1 MEWNE
6 HGRFNH
12 KEIYLK
18 SFRYHNTLG
27 SYLQYCANKRGKS
40 SKETGEYMTD
50 ENLQTFVKVVKRYY
64 PEKEIRTENNSVWVN
79 GYLASLLKC
88 LLLKGYE
95 KKFTFI
101 EYLIEYVKY
110 TEALETTENFIDD
123 LSEIG
128 LIYPDPDAKDLYRV
142 TEKGFKVLEKV
153 HINER

>member
-6 HGRFNH
+6 HGRFNY

-18 SFRYHNTLG
+18 SFRYHNTLE
-27 SYLQYCANKRGKS
+27 SYLQYCASKRGKS

-50 ENLQTFVKVVKRYY
+50 ENLQTFVNIIKRYY

-142 TEKGFKVLEKV
+142 TEKGFKVLQKV

>member
-1 MEWNE
+1 M
-6 HGRFNH
+6 
-12 KEIYLK
+12 
-18 SFRYHNTLG
+18 G
-27 SYLQYCANKRGKS
+27 SYRHYWGYRKGGSNQ
-40 SKETGEYMTD
+40 EVGEYMTD
-50 ENLQTFVKVVKRYY
+50 ETFQSFVNIVKKYY
-64 PEKEIRTENNSVWVN
+64 PENEVRTENNSVWVN

-123 LSEIG
+123 LTEIG
-128 LIYPDPDAKDLYRV
+128 IIYPDPEAKDLYRV
-142 TEKGFKVLEKV
+142 TENGFKVLKKV